1 MYLKK
6 KNNLIL
12 YIYRKLQ
19 KQYREVPCI
28 GPQFPPIVTSYIT
41 VACIFKTETLT
52 LLQ

>member
-6 KNNLIL
+6 NLIL
-12 YIYRKLQ
+12 YVYRKLQ

-28 GPQFPPIVTSYIT
+28 GPQFPLIVTSYIT
-41 VACIFKTETLT
+41 VVCIFKTRTLT